1 MALLIQEALS
11 RRRNGDFKRAM
22 KVNMRRNSSKNTNI
36 RIIMIPEE
44 ERENNPEGLFKDIIA
59 ENTLSLGKTRTYKST
74 KLTDHPIISM

>member
-22 KVNMRRNSSKNTNI
+22 KVNMRRNSSKKTNNIII
-36 RIIMIPEE
+36 RIPE

-59 ENTLSLGKTRTYKST
+59 ENILSLGKTRTYKST
-74 KLTDHPIISM
+74 KLTDHPSISM